1 MTTRIMKRELIRNDP
16 SFYIEQ
22 VLGASIWQRQKAIS
36 ESVIKNK
43 RTSVKSCHGSGK
55 TYISARIAL
64 KFLHS
69 YPHSIVIST
78 APTFRQVRDLLWKE
92 INTAYSQ
99 AKYKLPGDMLD
110 VRYNLDSDWYAVGLS
125 TDDPVS
131 FQGYHAPYI
140 LVIGDEASGIKK
152 DIFDAIDGITST
164 GFTRILL
171 IGNPTDPTGYFADT
185 FKSELWNKLTIS
197 CFDTPNFETIK
208 TLEQLKNST
217 QEQRDQSTKIPYL
230 ITPQW
235 AYERMNEWGID
246 SPLFQARVLGEF
258 PKEADDTLIA
268 LHYVE
273 SAIERQPVG
282 DDEQIG
288 LDVARFGSDRTVF
301 AFRKGNGIVRFEWF
315 SKEDTMQTVGRALQY
330 LREYPNTTMKVDE
343 IGVGAGVID
352 RLKELEFRDRVAG
365 VNVANKAEDDENMKF
380 VNLRARELW
389 RLRDR
394 FVQGDISIVDKG
406 TIISDLT
413 NVKYKFRS
421 SDGALQIESKEEMK
435 KRGLRS
441 PDMADAVM
449 LAFCGE
455 TDSLPDIHFI

>member
-1 MTTRIMKRELIRNDP
+1 MKRELIQSDP

-22 VLGASIWQRQKAIS
+22 VLGASIWTRQKDIS

-43 RTSVKSCHGSGK
+43 RTCVKSCHGSGK
-55 TYISARIAL
+55 TFISARIAL

-92 INTAYSQ
+92 INTAYSN

-110 VRYNLDSDWYAVGLS
+110 VRYNLDADWYGVGLS
-125 TDDPVS
+125 TDDPTS

-140 LVIGDEASGIKK
+140 LVIGDEASGIKR

-164 GFTRILL
+164 GYTRILL

-197 CFDTPNFETIK
+197 CFDTPNFSTIQS
-208 TLEQLKNST
+208 LEQLRNST
-217 QEQRDQSTKIPYL
+217 QEQRDSAVKIPYL

-235 AYERMNEWGID
+235 AYERMGEWRID

-273 SAIERQPVG
+273 SAIERQQTG
-282 DDEQIG
+282 DEEQIG

-301 AFRKGNGIVRFEWF
+301 AFRKGNKIINFEWF
-315 SKEDTMQTVGRALQY
+315 AKEDTMQTVGRAINY
-330 LREYPNTTMKVDE
+330 LRQFPEAIMKVDE
-343 IGVGAGVID
+343 IGVGAGVVD
-352 RLKELEFRDRVAG
+352 RLKESEFSDRVFG
-365 VNVANKAEDDENMKF
+365 VNVAEKAEDDENMKY
-380 VNLRARELW
+380 VNLRAKAFWQLRE
-389 RLRDR
+389 R
-394 FVQGDISIVDKG
+394 FVQNDIALIDKG
-406 TIISDLT
+406 TVISDLT
-413 NVKYKFRS
+413 NIKYKFRS

-441 PDMADAVM
+441 PDMADAMM

-455 TDSLPDIHFI
+455 TKAVPDIHFV